1 MPPVWPA
8 KSGRRQMLIHLGFT
22 VDDLDAAAAREVSC
36 GAKPADTQVL
46 DNARVCIDPAGYPFC
61 ICRH

>member
-1 MPPVWPA
+1 
-8 KSGRRQMLIHLGFT
+8 MLIHLGFT